1 MEYLLLRKAFEKQ
14 TKTIEDQKEKQN
26 KALENRFKGKFL
38 ETDKKL
44 IASLFLK
51 DVLSEEATYKLK
63 KLVEMENKLNRDN
76 LIYKTGTKKRDKTCD
91 FQKFKT

>member
-1 MEYLLLRKAFEKQ
+1 MEYLLLGKAFEKQ
-14 TKTIEDQKEKQN
+14 TKTIEDQKEKQK

-38 ETDKKL
+38 KTDKKL

-51 DVLSEEATYKLK
+51 DVLSEEAIYKLK
-63 KLVEMENKLNRDN
+63 KIVEMENKLNRDN
-76 LIYKTGTKKRDKTCD
+76 LIYKTGTKKKDKTRD